1 MGRRSVGWNVS
12 SWWVGKRRGR
22 RGGNRKWKSLG
33 RTTNQVG
40 VVGDKLFMEKVIPVM
55 IFLIK
60 IIFRSI
66 IATVLCKFE
75 KVMHKLFCISN
86 NCSCLS
92 MKLRT
97 FFEKMKEKYFQP
109 ISKQSLFCCHFCSEL
124 FHGNAL
130 KYLRCRF
137 FASWLW
143 IETFSFFSSV
153 SCFSISRRLTPLA
166 IALLCSE
173 PSSPLHDGGITRS

>member
-1 MGRRSVGWNVS
+1 
-12 SWWVGKRRGR
+12 
-22 RGGNRKWKSLG
+22 
-33 RTTNQVG
+33 
-40 VVGDKLFMEKVIPVM
+40 VVGDELFMEKVIPVM

-137 FASWLW
+137 LPHDFELKL
-143 IETFSFFSSV
+143 FHSFH
-153 SCFSISRRLTPLA
+153 L
-166 IALLCSE
+166 
-173 PSSPLHDGGITRS
+173 